1 MKKGSEERLL
11 LQMRLDMNEAP
22 LNSAIVP
29 VYKVE
34 PYLEYRGP
42 DLLEFRICFG

>member
-1 MKKGSEERLL
+1 
-11 LQMRLDMNEAP
+11 MNEAP

-29 VYKVE
+29 AYKVE
-34 PYLEYRGP
+34 LYLEHRGP